1 MIRSFVRVVWPSC
14 PLAGGGRGRA
24 DGVCGPPISLSPNR
38 KELTCA
44 AHNRLSAMA
53 CGVPV
58 YRKAGTRYAAVS
70 RCALYNS
77 NQHVYLDLVTV
88 CACGG
93 VLHDS
98 YTQNA
103 RRPSDR
109 PTRRGQT
116 DKLVRR
122 RRRWRL
128 EKLEPSQAE
137 ADVATNF
144 ARAADRVVLL
154 LGVGRWCASDKDDL
168 CVLCSLTRG
177 KVPVAHARHDPI
189 PGIAAGY
196 CALARWCFPS
206 CILPLPPSYC
216 DSHSL
221 SLSFLGFIIPSALP
235 VQCS

>member
-14 PLAGGGRGRA
+14 PLAGGGRA
-24 DGVCGPPISLSPNR
+24 DGVCGPPISLIPYPQQEGAHVR
-38 KELTCA
+38 CA
-44 AHNRLSAMA
+44 QPPVCH
-53 CGVPV
+53 GVPV
-58 YRKAGTRYAAVS
+58 YRKTGTRYAAVS
-70 RCALYNS
+70 RCALYKS

-88 CACGG
+88 RACLRVCGG

-98 YTQNA
+98 STRTPQTRKNA
-103 RRPSDR
+103 RRPSHR

-116 DKLVRR
+116 NKLVRR

-168 CVLCSLTRG
+168 C
-177 KVPVAHARHDPI
+177 PA
-189 PGIAAGY
+189 
-196 CALARWCFPS
+196 
-206 CILPLPPSYC
+206 
-216 DSHSL
+216 HSL
-221 SLSFLGFIIPSALP
+221 GVRYRSRTHVMTPCWDGGKDATLRSKPSLQPLS
-235 VQCS
+235 